1 MDSCMNRYANWCKLK
16 VEMSMHHAYDKSWKT
31 MGDIS
36 NIYQSNH
43 VDTHHMGFFYEMGH
57 GVKSTAGP
65 NGSSWEP
72 LAVRPCSSQVSI

>member
-36 NIYQSNH
+36 NYNVQTWD
-43 VDTHHMGFFYEMGH
+43 VMGH
-57 GVKSTAGP
+57 SWIPTIKSGF
-65 NGSSWEP
+65 
-72 LAVRPCSSQVSI
+72 VRKWGIPHFDPFCIAI